1 MTRTPPT
8 LRTSDVR
15 ATGPTRR
22 TVVLST
28 AGAAAALLAP
38 SVAHAAAGKPQAVEN
53 LQPYA
58 SYWFPDSLP
67 TGTPD
72 PGAVWRSLKTW
83 TPEGDAD
90 LAFNR
95 STVPLASRF
104 TPVPVNTT
112 ARAGQAR
119 IDSLVSF
126 APTAANPS
134 QGAATADYYALTHW
148 AYIDELV
155 FWGGSSGEGIV
166 LAPNAPVVDAAHR
179 NGVPVLGNIFLPPAA
194 YGGQLQWTRDLVQKD
209 SLGRFPIAEKLVRV
223 ATSYG
228 FDGWFVNTETG
239 GGDAALAAQ
248 MIAFLKELKR
258 LGEPHGLRVNW
269 YDSMVKSGAI
279 SWQDDLNAQNQD
291 FFLAADSMFLNF
303 NWTAEDL
310 SSSGQLA
317 QDLDRDRYE
326 LWAGIDVESNGWN
339 TQVKW
344 DAVIPSTGSHVTS
357 FGFYRPEWTRNQLP
371 AQTRTPG
378 QFHAADDRFWTGES
392 LDPAKPGGTWRAPA
406 SAVADRSTVSALPF
420 GCSFNTGHGLK
431 WYEGGAVRSDAA
443 WNQLG
448 LQDRLP
454 GRRWV
459 VRTTGSRP
467 AVTLDFADAW
477 RGGSSLLVSGTLN
490 KPTTVELHATRLPL
504 SSATVVELTQRVESG
519 SVKVELG
526 VALREPAKP
535 GAPLTYSFLPAGTL
549 SAGGWSKATVRLS
562 SLGTG
567 TVYGLAVRLS
577 GSGAVKYRLGGLT
590 VRDADEPVPAP
601 SGLKVDKATADGQ
614 FRLSWQ
620 GASGRVRHYEL
631 YRVLKDGTRRFLTGT
646 CANAAYVK
654 GLTAAQGESAVTFEL
669 RAVGEL
675 FRTSSPVTATRP
687 W

>member
-1 MTRTPPT
+1 MTRTPSTPRPMT
-8 LRTSDVR
+8 TN
-15 ATGPTRR
+15 GPTRR

-38 SVAHAAAGKPQAVEN
+38 SVAHAAAPSGPQAVEN

-58 SYWFPDSLP
+58 SYWFPDRLP

-95 STVPLASRF
+95 STVPLAPRF

-112 ARAGQAR
+112 ARAGQGR
-119 IDSLVSF
+119 ISSLVSF
-126 APTAANPS
+126 NPTAANPS

-155 FWGGSSGEGIV
+155 FWGGSSGEGII

-179 NGVPVLGNIFLPPAA
+179 NGVPVVGNIFLPPTA
-194 YGGQLQWTRDLVQKD
+194 YGGKLEWTRDLVQKD

-223 ATSYG
+223 AVEYG

-239 GGDAALAAQ
+239 GGDAALATQ

-258 LGEPHGLRVNW
+258 LGEPHGLRITW

-279 SWQDDLNAQNQD
+279 SWQDALNSQNQD
-291 FFLAADSMFLNF
+291 FFLQSDTMFLNF
-303 NWTAEDL
+303 NWTTADL
-310 SSSGQLA
+310 TSSGQLA
-317 QDLDRDRYE
+317 QNLDRDRYE
-326 LWAGIDVESNGWN
+326 LWAGVDVEASGWN
-339 TQVKW
+339 KSVNWEALFPAGGTH
-344 DAVIPSTGSHVTS
+344 TTS
-357 FGFYRPEWTRNQLP
+357 LGFYRPEWTRNHLP
-371 AQTRTPG
+371 EGRTPG
-378 QFHAADDRFWTGES
+378 QFHAADDQFWTGTS
-392 LDPAKPGGTWRAPA
+392 LDPSRPSTGSWRAPA
-406 SAVADRSTVSALPF
+406 TAVADKSTVSALPF
-420 GCSFNTGHGLK
+420 GCTFNTGHGLK
-431 WYEGGAVRSDAA
+431 WYEGGTVRSDAA

-459 VRTTGSRP
+459 TRTRGTRP

-477 RGGSSLLVSGTLN
+477 RGGSSLLVNGTLN
-490 KPTTVELHATRLPL
+490 APVVVELHSTRLPL
-504 SSATVVELTQRVESG
+504 SAATTVELAQRVASG
-519 SVKVELG
+519 TVTVELG
-526 VALREPAKP
+526 VALREPAKA
-535 GAPLTYSFLPAGTL
+535 GDPLSYAFLPAGRL
-549 SAGGWSKATVRLS
+549 GAGGWSKATVRLS

-567 TVYGLAVRLS
+567 TIHGLAVRLT
-577 GSGAVKYRLGGLT
+577 GPGAVKWRLGGLL
-590 VRDADEPVPAP
+590 VKDAAEQVSAP
-601 SGLKVDKATADGQ
+601 GALKVDKASGDGQ
-614 FRLSWQ
+614 FRLSWK

-646 CANAAYVK
+646 CAHAAYVK
-654 GLTAAQGESAVTFEL
+654 GLAAAPGESAATFEL

-675 FRTSSPVTATRP
+675 FTTSQPITVTHP